1 MYTCINLSFNAL
13 LHIDRFISVNSLVIT
28 TINAIYD
35 VMKNIYEMNYSIVGA
50 SALYTCN
57 TCNGDSNL

>member
-1 MYTCINLSFNAL
+1 MYTCINY
-13 LHIDRFISVNSLVIT
+13 IDRFISVNSLVIT